1 MNTGCGGRP
10 GLSPL
15 FQLFH
20 CWAPKQF
27 FGAMKEDSME
37 GVLSLQ
43 RKKTQEGEDGTRV

>member
-1 MNTGCGGRP
+1 MNTGRGGRP

-15 FQLFH
+15 FQVA

-27 FGAMKEDSME
+27 FGAMKEDSTE